1 MGILTSPNKLLLP
14 TEVFECFIITS
25 ISDNGQVVELFLEE
39 KNLIHHL
46 ERADRKRTLTTD

>member
-1 MGILTSPNKLLLP
+1 MSILTSPNKWLLP

-25 ISDNGQVVELFLEE
+25 VSDNGQVVELFLEE

-46 ERADRKRTLTTD
+46 EGSDKKRALTTD